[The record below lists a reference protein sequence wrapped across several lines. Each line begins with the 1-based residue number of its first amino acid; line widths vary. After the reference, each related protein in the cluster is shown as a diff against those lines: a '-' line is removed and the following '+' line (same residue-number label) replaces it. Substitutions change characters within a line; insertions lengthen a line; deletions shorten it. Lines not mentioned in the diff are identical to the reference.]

1 MCCAMISVPCHPFH
15 KMGPEAFELEGS
27 QLDGVCGVT
36 YQRGVKDSSASLWT
50 DLLPCGFS

>member
-15 KMGPEAFELEGS
+15 KMGPGAFELEGS

-36 YQRGVKDSSASLWT
+36 YQRGVKDSSVSLWT